1 MAVGGA
7 LFSGGGMRQSGPK
20 ALVSFKAGKM
30 NLDAATN
37 LVTADKRKG
46 QVTVEQGE
54 HDQLMH
60 FKWKDRSSGNVEDDL
75 SKFRIQS
82 SFKIGT
88 NCAYASSLIKLF
100 RSHFPRRH
108 RVPQGQGLH
117 YGEGVHPQVQE
128 LLEEDVLLDAGA
140 EGGQGRGQLQ
150 EGQRLS
156 Q

>member
-60 FKWKDRSSGNVEDDL
+60 FKWKDRTSGNVEDDL
-75 SKFRIQS
+75 SECLLCVPKKPPKASLLLCTKVGKVFNGTMRG
-82 SFKIGT
+82 KI
-88 NCAYASSLIKLF
+88 
-100 RSHFPRRH
+100 
-108 RVPQGQGLH
+108 
-117 YGEGVHPQVQE
+117 
-128 LLEEDVLLDAGA
+128 
-140 EGGQGRGQLQ
+140 
-150 EGQRLS
+150 
-156 Q
+156 

>member
-75 SKFRIQS
+75 SKFLI
-82 SFKIGT
+82 
-88 NCAYASSLIKLF
+88 NIKLF
-100 RSHFPRRH
+100 NNWYTDKFRWWGS
-108 RVPQGQGLH
+108 
-117 YGEGVHPQVQE
+117 E
-128 LLEEDVLLDAGA
+128 
-140 EGGQGRGQLQ
+140 
-150 EGQRLS
+150 
-156 Q
+156 

>member
-75 SKFRIQS
+75 SKFLI
-82 SFKIGT
+82 
-88 NCAYASSLIKLF
+88 NIKLF
-100 RSHFPRRH
+100 NNW
-108 RVPQGQGLH
+108 
-117 YGEGVHPQVQE
+117 
-128 LLEEDVLLDAGA
+128 
-140 EGGQGRGQLQ
+140 
-150 EGQRLS
+150 
-156 Q
+156 